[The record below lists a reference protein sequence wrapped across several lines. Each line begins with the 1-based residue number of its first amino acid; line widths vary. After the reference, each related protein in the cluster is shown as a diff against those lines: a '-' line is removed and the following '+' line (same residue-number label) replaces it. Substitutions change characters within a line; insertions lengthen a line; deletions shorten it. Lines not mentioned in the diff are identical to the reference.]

1 MDIFKKI
8 AELKQS
14 ILKTDH
20 LIEKM
25 LLNLKTQNIENKNKE
40 NRILNLKKKIRNNV
54 EKIDKIIE
62 NYNAKN

>member
-14 ILKTDH
+14 ILKTDN

-25 LLNLKTQNIENKNKE
+25 LLNLKTQKIENKNKE
-40 NRILNLKKKIRNNV
+40 NRILNLKEKIRNNV